1 VQRAIGRLLV
11 PEIKHIFINRRTDLY
26 NLAQP
31 LQTGSSVIFEF
42 RRGRYRMSNSK
53 CHIDEAT
60 DRSASAA
67 KPHHKALQLTEGDH
81 RLAQPTAM
89 FSVWLLVQR
98 FLALVM
104 LIVLAPLLAVLFVL
118 VKLDSRGPFIYMQKR
133 PGRFGIPFKAF
144 KIRSMSVGADRNPE
158 LAHAVTSDTPE
169 VTRVGRYLRDFKLD
183 EIPQLWNIVRGEMA
197 FVGPRPIAPS
207 LQEHLEKY
215 IPGFG
220 QRLLVLPGM
229 TSLGQI
235 CIEEN
240 EAAENVVAD
249 WIVRF
254 EGEQHYF
261 LHRNVIYDITIM
273 LLTAGYCLRKVIRRF
288 PVGMSQAALLL
299 VSVSLLGCSSSLG
312 PVTRDG
318 YVPLAIIP
326 TGIGSPTVA
335 IESVSVDSLKPG
347 TEDPV
352 YKLGPG
358 DRVSINVFGEP
369 NLDALQVQV
378 TGTGSIQ
385 LPMLGRVQ
393 IEGMSVNEV
402 QDMLETEYSQHF
414 IEPWVV
420 VQLVES
426 LSRPVYLLGA
436 FNEAG
441 IIQMERP
448 TSLIQALSAGRG
460 LTETA
465 YVRGARLIR
474 DGQIAAVDIHGLL
487 NQGRVDQNV
496 WLLAEDTIF
505 VPSMQDLRTYVL
517 GAVNQPGAQP
527 ITNGPLTLGQAVTQA
542 GGPLRGQAN
551 LERVRVIRA
560 RSPVDGE
567 LYVVDFSKII
577 KGESFDM
584 PLEPG
589 DIVYV
594 PPNGIGSWNDVVAA
608 ITPTIEMFSLALDP
622 FVLAKAI
629 SD

>member
-1 VQRAIGRLLV
+1 
-11 PEIKHIFINRRTDLY
+11 
-26 NLAQP
+26 
-31 LQTGSSVIFEF
+31 
-42 RRGRYRMSNSK
+42 MSNRK
-53 CHIDEAT
+53 CHIPEAVNHPVT
-60 DRSASAA
+60 DAELHREELRKAA
-67 KPHHKALQLTEGDH
+67 GAHCP
-81 RLAQPTAM
+81 AQPNVIFNA
-89 FSVWLLVQR
+89 WLVAQR
-98 FLALVM
+98 LLALVM
-104 LIVLAPLLAVLFVL
+104 LIALVPLLAVLFVL
-118 VKLDSRGPFIYMQKR
+118 VKLDSRGPFFYTQER
-133 PGRFGIPFKAF
+133 PGRFGVPFKAF
-144 KIRSMSVGADRNPE
+144 KIRSMSVGADANPE

-169 VTRVGRYLRDFKLD
+169 VTRVGRYLRDLKLD
-183 EIPQLWNIVRGEMA
+183 EVPQLWNIVRGEMA

-207 LQEHLEKY
+207 LQEHLEKH

-220 QRLLVLPGM
+220 NRLLLLPGM

-240 EAAENVVAD
+240 DAAENVVAD

-273 LLTAGYCLRKVIRRF
+273 LMTAGYCVRKVVRRV
-288 PVGMSQAALLL
+288 PVRMSQVALLF
-299 VSVSLLGCSSSLG
+299 VSVSLLGCGSSLG

-318 YVPLAIIP
+318 YAPLAIIP
-326 TGIGSPTVA
+326 TGISSATVA

-347 TEDPV
+347 TEDPL
-352 YKLGPG
+352 YRLGPS

-378 TGTGSIQ
+378 TGTGDIQ
-385 LPMLGRVQ
+385 LPILGRVH
-393 IEGMSVNEV
+393 IAGMSVNEV
-402 QDMLETEYSQHF
+402 QDMLETEYGHHF
-414 IEPWVV
+414 IDPWVV

-441 IIQMERP
+441 VIQMERP
-448 TSLIQALSAGRG
+448 MSLIQALSAGRG

-474 DGQIAAVDIHGLL
+474 DNQIAAVDIHGLL
-487 NQGRVDQNV
+487 NQGRLDQNV
-496 WLLAEDTIF
+496 WLRPEDTIF

-517 GAVNQPGAQP
+517 GAVVLPGAQP

-542 GGPLRGQAN
+542 GGPIRGQAN
-551 LERVRVIRA
+551 LDRVRVIRA

-594 PPNGIGSWNDVVAA
+594 PPNGMGSWNDVVKA
-608 ITPTIEMFSLALDP
+608 ISPTIEMVSLALDP

>member
-1 VQRAIGRLLV
+1 
-11 PEIKHIFINRRTDLY
+11 
-26 NLAQP
+26 
-31 LQTGSSVIFEF
+31 
-42 RRGRYRMSNSK
+42 MSNSK
-53 CHIDEAT
+53 CHIPESADRPVTEAEPGREGRQT
-60 DRSASAA
+60 AAS
-67 KPHHKALQLTEGDH
+67 PN
-81 RLAQPTAM
+81 RLAQPTVIFRA
-89 FSVWLLVQR
+89 WLMVQR
-98 FLALVM
+98 LLALVM
-104 LIVLAPLLAVLFVL
+104 LIALVPLHAALFVL
-118 VKLDSRGPFIYMQKR
+118 VKLDSRGPFFYMQER
-133 PGRFGIPFKAF
+133 PGRFGVPFKAF
-144 KIRSMSVGADRNPE
+144 KIRSMSVGADANPE

-169 VTRVGRYLRDFKLD
+169 VTRVGRYLRDLKLD

-207 LQEHLEKY
+207 LQEHLEKH

-220 QRLLVLPGM
+220 HRLLVHPGM

-249 WIVRF
+249 WTVRF

-261 LHRNVIYDITIM
+261 LHRNVVYDITIM
-273 LLTAGYCLRKVIRRF
+273 LMTAGYCLRKVIRRV
-288 PVGMSQAALLL
+288 PIRMSQAALLL
-299 VSVSLLGCSSSLG
+299 VTMNLLGCGSSVG

-318 YVPLAIIP
+318 YAPLAIIP
-326 TGIGSPTVA
+326 TGIGSATVA
-335 IESVSVDSLKPG
+335 IESVSVDSLRPG
-347 TEDPV
+347 IEDPI
-352 YKLGPG
+352 YRLGPG

-378 TGTGSIQ
+378 TGTGDVQ
-385 LPMLGRVQ
+385 LPILGRVR
-393 IEGMSVNEV
+393 ITGMSVNEV
-402 QDMLETEYSQHF
+402 QDMLETEYGHHF
-414 IEPWVV
+414 IDPWVV

-441 IIQMERP
+441 VIQMERP
-448 TSLIQALSAGRG
+448 MSLIQALSAGRG

-487 NQGRVDQNV
+487 NQGRLDQNV

-517 GAVNQPGAQP
+517 GAVAQPGAQP

-551 LERVRVIRA
+551 LDRVRVIRA

-577 KGESFDM
+577 EGESFDM

-608 ITPTIEMFSLALDP
+608 ITPTIEMVSLALDP